1 MKKFLI
7 LTTMTVM
14 ASMAMTT
21 VTAASAS
28 VSSAVSSGAPMIGA
42 SVAGTHFGLPT
53 VSENW
58 SGYAVTGKTPFN
70 DVSSTFTV
78 PTVTCNGMKDVYT
91 SDWVGLDGFNDQTV
105 EQDGA
110 SGTCTKKSNYK
121 DAYYYAWIEMYPAAT
136 VKAYKVRP
144 GDVITASV
152 IYTGSTFNLTVT
164 DVTSGQTTTVSSACS
179 SCERDSAEWI
189 IERPAGCDPYPTKYF
204 PSLWLTSER

>member
-70 DVSSTFTV
+70 YVSSTFTV

-110 SGTCTKKSNYK
+110 SGTCTKQSNYK
-121 DAYYYAWIEMYPAAT
+121 RRLLLRLDRD
-136 VKAYKVRP
+136 VP
-144 GDVITASV
+144 GSDRKGIQSPPRRRDHGVCHLHD
-152 IYTGSTFNLTVT
+152 GMFNLTVT
-164 DVTSGQTTTVSSACS
+164 DVTSG
-179 SCERDSAEWI
+179 RDHDGLLCMRIVRA
-189 IERPAGCDPYPTKYF
+189 
-204 PSLWLTSER
+204 